1 MIAEQTQCRVSFTS
15 MGSQAELIVVGGDN
29 AVGGASGLVDQGLR
43 LLEELESRW
52 SRFLPESDITRINTR
67 TDDTVAVYRST
78 CDVVAHAVEGW
89 RLTEGRY
96 DPTVLS
102 AMVAHGYDRNFRS
115 LEGVSDAHGDATTAP
130 GCDGV
135 HVDRVAS
142 TITITNGAG
151 LDLGGIGKGYAADV
165 VAAEL
170 IDAGAAGV
178 LINLGGDVRVR
189 GESGEGAGWR
199 IRLDDPRIDMF
210 TDNPEHEVVH
220 PHLCD
225 VTIADAAV
233 AVSSTRTRRW
243 RNAAGEAHHLVN
255 PHTGSPSDGGLVGA
269 IVIAG
274 SGWWAEVLTKALLVS
289 PAAQAED
296 MLVNVGRGSQGLVTT
311 ADNKFNYSP
320 GFGSFIS
327 AYGSL
332 TPFL

>member
-1 MIAEQTQCRVSFTS
+1 
-15 MGSQAELIVVGGDN
+15 MGSQAELIVVGGD
-29 AVGGASGLVDQGLR
+29 ASVGGANGLVDQGRR

-52 SRFLPESDITRINTR
+52 SRFLPESDISRINTR
-67 TDDTVAVYRST
+67 LGDTVAVHRST
-78 CDVVAHAVEGW
+78 CEAVAHAVAGW

-96 DPTVLS
+96 DPTVFS
-102 AMVAHGYDRNFRS
+102 AMVAHGYDRNFRN
-115 LEGVSDAHGDATTAP
+115 LHGVSDAQGTATTAP

-135 HVDRVAS
+135 DVDRVAS

-170 IDAGAAGV
+170 MDAGAAGV
-178 LINLGGDVRVR
+178 LVNLGGDVRVR

-210 TDNPEHEVVH
+210 TDDPNDDVVH

-225 VTIADAAV
+225 VTLCDAAV
-233 AVSSTRTRRW
+233 AVSSSRTRHW
-243 RNAAGEAHHLVN
+243 RNSAGEAHHLVD
-255 PHTGSPSDGGLVGA
+255 PHTGLPSDGGLVGA

-289 PAAQAED
+289 REDEAQDLLAK
-296 MLVNVGRGSQGLVTT
+296 VGSGSQGLVTT
-311 ADNKFNYSP
+311 ADNKITYSP
-320 GFGSFIS
+320 GFRSFIS
-327 AYGSL
+327 GFGSL
-332 TPFL
+332 ASEHY